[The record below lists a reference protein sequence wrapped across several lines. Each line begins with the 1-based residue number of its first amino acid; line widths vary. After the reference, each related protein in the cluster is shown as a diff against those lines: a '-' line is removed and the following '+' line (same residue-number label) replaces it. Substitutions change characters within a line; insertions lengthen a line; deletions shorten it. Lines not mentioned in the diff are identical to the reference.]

1 MSVSQLEKL
10 FNPQVIAIAG
20 TTGDGS
26 ETDLRFNELLINF
39 QQTALPR
46 TIYVVGT
53 KECNPRSCFKYTD
66 SLEKIRENIDLL
78 FLTCPL
84 ASLPTYFK
92 ASILKK
98 TAVIA
103 INKNI
108 TSTRDRQTLD
118 RIAAAARENNTR
130 IIGVNSSGILSPPI
144 QLNLSTYPQLPATG
158 KIAFFSQ
165 SGAVLGTIL
174 DLARE
179 LDIGFSHIAG
189 IGSLLDI
196 DFGDLID
203 FVGDDPEVEAILL
216 YLENIRNVKKFIS
229 ACRSVSRIKP
239 IIAIK
244 SGRHPKIHEVMQRRV
259 FARIGAGP
267 VYDSAFRRAGII
279 SVNNLKELLLAG
291 RSLSRR
297 NIPTGDRLGIITNS
311 GGLAIFTVDNLLFN
325 QIEPTPLSKQLTE
338 KLRLILPHKLIQN
351 PIDVG
356 GTADTETFSAAIS
369 ACLEAQ
375 EFDALIILA
384 AAHQTLD
391 PRQLINQ
398 VQKHL
403 EHHYCAVTYTWI
415 NAKPKDRRIAA
426 PLARRKIY
434 IYFSVPAA
442 LNAYLYSRR
451 YRHKLNQLTALTP
464 RFQQQYSIKH
474 LNSRDFLN
482 PYLGDE
488 EKKLPPAPSLQLLQA
503 YGLDL
508 DAEATTPLNQGLSLK
523 AGTATDIE
531 FGPYLY
537 LGLDGIAAEILPE
550 KSIMLPPLNP
560 FLAQVMI
567 SRSPAA
573 RALVRRSPKL
583 NENLAIILL
592 RLASVITDCPE
603 IVSLE
608 LFLQET
614 NQQSFKID
622 QAAIKIKKSAVQAP
636 RHLVIAPYP
645 NEYEFHDQLRDGRSL
660 LIRPIRPEDEELHH
674 ELFHSLS
681 RQTNYFRFF
690 SFRRHLTHEQAARFT
705 QIDYDRE
712 MAIIALLEENNRV
725 RSIGVNRLSYQ
736 PRRDQHE
743 FAIVVADEFQ
753 GLGVGAILM
762 KYLLEIAHDRRIKQI
777 FGVVL
782 AENQKM
788 IDFCRS
794 FGFEVE
800 NQEGNTITFRLDL
813 EQDQEEKI

>member
-1 MSVSQLEKL
+1 MSVNQLEKL
-10 FNPQVIAIAG
+10 FNPQVIAVAG
-20 TTGDGS
+20 SAGDDH
-26 ETDLRFNELLINF
+26 DLKLNELLTNLS
-39 QQTALPR
+39 QTALPR
-46 TIYVVGT
+46 TVYIVDDKKIDLKNGF
-53 KECNPRSCFKYTD
+53 EHID
-66 SLEKIRENIDLL
+66 SLETIHEDIDLL
-78 FLTCPL
+78 FLNCPL
-84 ASLPTYFK
+84 HELPAYFK
-92 ASILKK
+92 TPILKK
-98 TAVIA
+98 TATIA

-108 TSTRDRQTLD
+108 TSKQDRQTL
-118 RIAAAARENNTR
+118 IQVLAAAQKNNTR
-130 IIGVNSSGILSPPI
+130 IIGVNSSGILRPPI
-144 QLNLSTYPQLPATG
+144 RLNLSSYPQLPEAG

-203 FVGDDPEVEAILL
+203 FVGNDPEVEAIII

-259 FARIGAGP
+259 FAQIGAGP

-325 QIEPTPLSKQLTE
+325 QIEPTPLSKKLTE
-338 KLRLILPHKLIQN
+338 KLRRIVPHKLIQN

-356 GTADTETFSAAIS
+356 GTTNTETFSAAIA
-369 ACLEAQ
+369 ACLEAE

-384 AAHQTLD
+384 AAHQGLD
-391 PRQLINQ
+391 PRQLINH

-426 PLARRKIY
+426 PLARQGIY
-434 IYFSVPAA
+434 VYFSVPAA

-451 YRHKLNQLTALTP
+451 YHHKLNQLTALTP
-464 RFQQQYSIKH
+464 RFQQEYSITH
-474 LNSRDFLN
+474 LNSRDFLD
-482 PYLGDE
+482 PYLKDE
-488 EKKLPPAPSLQLLQA
+488 KRKLPLAPSLQLLQA
-503 YGLDL
+503 YGLNLGTNEILPL
-508 DAEATTPLNQGLSLK
+508 DKGLSLK
-523 AGTATDIE
+523 AGAATDIE

-537 LGLDGIAAEILPE
+537 LALDGVAAEILPE

-560 FLAQVMI
+560 FLARIMI

-573 RALVRRSPKL
+573 RALNHRSPKL
-583 NENLAIILL
+583 NEDLAIILL
-592 RLASVITDCPE
+592 RLASIITDCPE
-603 IVSLE
+603 VVSLE
-608 LFLQET
+608 FFLKET
-614 NQQSFKID
+614 NKQSFNLD
-622 QAAIKIKKSAVQAP
+622 HVAIEIKKSAVQAP

-645 NEYEFHDQLRDGRSL
+645 NEYEFHDQLRDGRNL
-660 LIRPIRPEDEELHH
+660 LIRPIRPEDEELHYK
-674 ELFHSLS
+674 LFSSLS

-690 SFRRHLTHEQAARFT
+690 SYRRHLTHEQAARFT

-712 MAIIALLEENNRV
+712 MAIIALLEENNQV
-725 RSIGVNRLSYQ
+725 RSIGVNRLSYE

-753 GLGVGAILM
+753 GSGVGAILM
-762 KYLLEIAHDRRIKQI
+762 KRLLEIARDRRIKHI

-788 IDFCRS
+788 IDFCRA
-794 FGFEVE
+794 FGFVVE
-800 NQEGNTITFRLDL
+800 SQEGNSITFRLDL
-813 EQDQEEKI
+813 

>member
-1 MSVSQLEKL
+1 MSVNQLEKL
-10 FNPQVIAIAG
+10 FNPQVIAVAG
-20 TTGDGS
+20 DS
-26 ETDLRFNELLINF
+26 HDLKLNELLINLS
-39 QQTALPR
+39 QTALPR
-46 TIYVVGT
+46 AVYLVGN
-53 KECNPRSCFKYTD
+53 KKIDPKNGFEHTD
-66 SLEKIRENIDLL
+66 SLEAIHEDIDLL
-78 FLTCPL
+78 FLNCPL
-84 ASLPTYFK
+84 HELPAYFK
-92 ASILKK
+92 TPILKK

-108 TSTRDRQTLD
+108 TSNQDRQTL
-118 RIAAAARENNTR
+118 IQVVAAAQKNNTR
-130 IIGVNSSGILSPPI
+130 IIGVNSSGILRPPI
-144 QLNLSTYPQLPATG
+144 RLNLSSYPQLPEAG

-179 LDIGFSHIAG
+179 LDIGFSHVAG

-203 FVGDDPEVEAILL
+203 FVGNDPEVEAIII

-259 FARIGAGP
+259 FAQIGAGP

-311 GGLAIFTVDNLLFN
+311 GGLAIFTVDSLLFN
-325 QIEPTPLSKQLTE
+325 QIEPTSISKELTD
-338 KLRLILPHKLIQN
+338 KLRHIIPHKLIQN

-356 GTADTETFSAAIS
+356 GTTNTETFSAAIA
-369 ACLEAQ
+369 ACLEAE

-384 AAHQTLD
+384 AAHQNLD
-391 PRQLINQ
+391 PRQLINH

-426 PLARRKIY
+426 PLAHQGIY
-434 IYFSVPAA
+434 VYFSVPAA

-451 YRHKLNQLTALTP
+451 YHHKLNQLTALTP
-464 RFQQQYSIKH
+464 RFQQEYSITH
-474 LNSRDFLN
+474 LNSRNFLD
-482 PYLGDE
+482 PYLKDE
-488 EKKLPPAPSLQLLQA
+488 KSKLPQAPSLQLLQA
-503 YGLDL
+503 YGMNLETNEIMPCDK
-508 DAEATTPLNQGLSLK
+508 GLSLK

-537 LGLDGIAAEILPE
+537 LGLDGVAAEILPE

-560 FLAQVMI
+560 FLARIMI

-573 RALVRRSPKL
+573 LALNHRSPKL
-583 NENLAIILL
+583 NEDLAIILL
-592 RLASVITDCPE
+592 RLASIITDCPE

-608 LFLQET
+608 LFLKET
-614 NQQSFKID
+614 NKQRFNLD
-622 QAAIKIKKSAVQAP
+622 HVAIEIKKSAVQAP

-645 NEYEFHDQLRDGRSL
+645 NEYEFHDQLRDGRNL

-674 ELFHSLS
+674 ELFSSLS

-725 RSIGVNRLSYQ
+725 RSIGVNRLSYE

-753 GLGVGAILM
+753 GSGVGAILM
-762 KYLLEIAHDRRIKQI
+762 KRLLEIARDRRIKHI

-788 IDFCRS
+788 IDFCRA
-794 FGFEVE
+794 FGFVVE
-800 NQEGNTITFRLDL
+800 SQEGNSITFRLDL
-813 EQDQEEKI
+813 